1 MVVQGSARRWA
12 FAVPAYSPGA
22 SKTGEDRYS
31 TCVTVRGRTPATL
44 NIRLYRS

>member
-1 MVVQGSARRWA
+1 MAVQGSTRRWG
-12 FAVPAYSPGA
+12 FVVPAYSPGA

-31 TCVTVRGRTPATL
+31 TGVTARRRIHVTL

>member
-12 FAVPAYSPGA
+12 FVVPAYSPGA

-31 TCVTVRGRTPATL
+31 TCVTVRQRIPATL
-44 NIRLYRS
+44 NIHLYRS